1 VVADTW
7 HHRVLLVDTASGAAR
22 PLPEPEGGWY
32 GPRAVAVAP
41 DGTIAVTD
49 TGHKR
54 VVLFSAAGGAPRA
67 AAIGRAGAAPGELEE
82 PVGLAWLDN
91 GRLLVCDTANR
102 RLQVLDREGSPRA
115 VVELPEAWPDFYSR
129 PQALA
134 LDPERWLVTDA
145 PARALWLVE
154 GGSARRI
161 ELGPEGITP
170 GGLARSGDTLFVAD
184 LGGRVWALD
193 LTAPP

>member
-1 VVADTW
+1 VAVADT
-7 HHRVLLVDTASGAAR
+7 
-22 PLPEPEGGWY
+22 
-32 GPRAVAVAP
+32 
-41 DGTIAVTD
+41 
-49 TGHKR
+49 GHQR
-54 VVLFSAAGGAPRA
+54 VVLFSAVGGAPRA

-102 RLQVLDREGSPRA
+102 RLQVLDREGSPLAA
-115 VVELPEAWPDFYSR
+115 VAMTEAWREFYSR

-154 GGSARRI
+154 RGAARRI
-161 ELGPEGITP
+161 ELGAEGITP
-170 GGLARSGDTLFVAD
+170 SGLARSGDTLFIAD
-184 LGGRVWALD
+184 IGGRVWALD
-193 LTAPP
+193 VAAPP